1 VSQTLIFSD
10 VGQSGKGYHQALEE
24 YGMGRAFGFIS
35 LIIVVGIGAYIYMR
49 QTQSVMSA
57 GTSNPTATVDL
68 IGVRNDLL
76 AIAQAERS
84 HQASQGAYVSIEA
97 LRSQGDL
104 TMTRDNRGPYAYS
117 AEISDG
123 SFRILATYS
132 GPESSGM
139 PKTLSVDQTMQ
150 VSQQ

>member
-1 VSQTLIFSD
+1 
-10 VGQSGKGYHQALEE
+10 
-24 YGMGRAFGFIS
+24 MGRAFGFLT
-35 LIIVVGIGAYIYMR
+35 LIAVVAVGAYIYMR
-49 QTQSVMSA
+49 QTQGVMSA

-84 HQASQGAYVSIEA
+84 HAAAQGSYVSIDA

-104 TMTRDNRGPYAYS
+104 TMTRDNRGPYNYS
-117 AEISDG
+117 AELGDS
-123 SFRILATYS
+123 SFRIVATY
-132 GPESSGM
+132 GGAESSGM
-139 PKTLSVDQTMQ
+139 PKTISIDQTMQ

>member
-1 VSQTLIFSD
+1 
-10 VGQSGKGYHQALEE
+10 
-24 YGMGRAFGFIS
+24 MGRAFGFLT
-35 LIIVVGIGAYIYMR
+35 LIAVVAVGAYVYMR
-49 QTQSVMSA
+49 QTQGVMSA

-76 AIAQAERS
+76 VIAQAERS
-84 HQASQGAYVSIEA
+84 HAATQGSYVSIDA

-104 TMTRDNRGPYAYS
+104 SMTRDNRGPYSYS
-117 AEISDG
+117 AEFGDS
-123 SFRILATYS
+123 SFRIVATYG

-139 PKTLSVDQTMQ
+139 PKTISIDQTMQ

>member
-1 VSQTLIFSD
+1 
-10 VGQSGKGYHQALEE
+10 
-24 YGMGRAFGFIS
+24 MGRAFGFIS
-35 LIIVVGIGAYIYMR
+35 LIIVVGIGAYIYMH
-49 QTQSVMSA
+49 QTQNVMSA
-57 GTSNPTATVDL
+57 GTSNPTGTVDL

-84 HQASQGAYVSIEA
+84 HAATQGSYVSIEA

-104 TMTRDNRGPYAYS
+104 TMTRDNRGPYNYS

-139 PKTLSVDQTMQ
+139 PKILSVDQSMQ

>member
-1 VSQTLIFSD
+1 
-10 VGQSGKGYHQALEE
+10 
-24 YGMGRAFGFIS
+24 MGRAFGFIS
-35 LIIVVGIGAYIYMR
+35 LIVVVGIGAYIYMH

-57 GTSNPTATVDL
+57 GTSNPTATVDI

-84 HQASQGAYVSIEA
+84 HQASQGAYVSIDA
-97 LRSQGDL
+97 LRSGGDL
-104 TMTRDNRGPYAYS
+104 TMTRDNRGPYNYS

>member
-1 VSQTLIFSD
+1 
-10 VGQSGKGYHQALEE
+10 
-24 YGMGRAFGFIS
+24 MGRAFGFLS
-35 LIIVVGIGAYIYMR
+35 LIIVVAAGAYIYMR
-49 QTQSVMSA
+49 QTQGVMTA

-68 IGVRNDLL
+68 IAVKNDLL

-84 HQASQGAYVSIEA
+84 HAATQGSYVSIDA

-104 TMTRDNRGPYAYS
+104 SMTRDNRGPYNYS
-117 AEISDG
+117 AELNDS
-123 SFRILATYS
+123 SFRVVATYS

-139 PKTLSVDQTMQ
+139 PKTISIDQTMQ